1 MITKYN
7 INERVYLICDNEIKI
22 LKIKSISIREQS
34 LIQYNMIFDNK
45 DVYRLEKDVFKTKEE
60 LIKNL

>member
-7 INERVYLICDNEIKI
+7 INEKVYLIFDNEIKI
-22 LKIKSISIREQS
+22 LKIKRILISEQS

-45 DVYRLEKDVFKTKEE
+45 DVYRLEKDVFKTKED